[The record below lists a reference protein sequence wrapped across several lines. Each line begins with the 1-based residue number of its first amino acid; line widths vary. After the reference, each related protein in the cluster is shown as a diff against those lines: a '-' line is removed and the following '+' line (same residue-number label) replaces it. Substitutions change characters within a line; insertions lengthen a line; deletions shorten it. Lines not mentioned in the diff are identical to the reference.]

1 MSFIESRPLDNYI
14 ALGSSSGPEYQT
26 DIIELSSGIEQR
38 NQSWEYPR
46 HRYLVGI
53 SAGKSTKIETLRQLF
68 HSTRGA
74 FSGFR
79 FKDYNDYSSA
89 TIQGDTVAYDDQDIS
104 VGDGATLTYQV
115 LKNYTTLT
123 TTVQRKITKLVS
135 GSFLTGFTGESP
147 TAWSIQ
153 DTGTTWAID
162 EDTGIITYAADI
174 QKTITGAVDVGGVTT
189 RLTSVGHT
197 ITSATDTIALSTF
210 TGNWDGLNSQRF
222 NITGLTIDTI
232 DIAFNS
238 SAYAAYSGNGGQLN
252 TIPQTFETIVW
263 GAEFDVPVRFSSDGI
278 QISQISP
285 GIEQAS
291 VELIEIK

>member
-135 GSFLTGFTGESP
+135 GSFLLGFAGS
-147 TAWSIQ
+147 
-153 DTGTTWAID
+153 GWAL
-162 EDTGIITYAADI
+162 EDTGDRWSVDDNTGVITFLSN
-174 QKTITGAVDVGGVTT
+174 ITASVSDASNSGGGVT
-189 RLTSVGHT
+189 RITSVGHGVQ
-197 ITSATDTIALSTF
+197 TSANTFHLSAF
-210 TGNWDGLNSQRF
+210 TAPWDGLNDRRF
-222 NITGLTIDTI
+222 TIVARSTDWLNISFD
-232 DIAFNS
+232 S
-238 SAYAAYSGNGGQLN
+238 SSYAAYSGNAGTIN
-252 TIPQTFETIVW
+252 TVPQSSETITW